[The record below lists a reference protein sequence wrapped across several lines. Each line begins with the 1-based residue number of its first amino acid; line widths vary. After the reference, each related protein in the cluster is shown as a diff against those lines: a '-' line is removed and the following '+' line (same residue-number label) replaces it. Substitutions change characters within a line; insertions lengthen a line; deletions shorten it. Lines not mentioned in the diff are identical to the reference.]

1 MKTKR
6 LIFAIAA
13 LTTLTTIAAAYTIP
27 VPTDFAY
34 DFYNV
39 LINKVFKG
47 PLGYAIAVFLIFFGA
62 LKTIVHY
69 DYSSVSF
76 SLTLYYICWILLGT
90 MILKIDNLMVSL
102 GAVI

>member
-1 MKTKR
+1 MKTIR
-6 LIFAIAA
+6 FILSIAA
-13 LTTLTTIAAAYTIP
+13 LTLITTIASAYTIP
-27 VPTDFAY
+27 APTDFAY

-39 LINKVFKG
+39 LINKVFHG
-47 PLGYAIAVFLIFFGA
+47 PLGYIIAVFLIFFGS

-76 SLTLYYICWILLGT
+76 SMTLYYLCWIFLGT
-90 MILKIDNLMVSL
+90 IILKIDNLMIAL